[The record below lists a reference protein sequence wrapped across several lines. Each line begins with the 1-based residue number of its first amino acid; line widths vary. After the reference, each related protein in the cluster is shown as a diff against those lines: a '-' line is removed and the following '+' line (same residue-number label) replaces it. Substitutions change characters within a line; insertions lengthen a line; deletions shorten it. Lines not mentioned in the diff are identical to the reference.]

1 LDKMAKRD
9 YYEILG
15 LERAA
20 SEDEI
25 KKAYRRLAVKYH
37 PDKNPGDKDAEE
49 AFKEAT
55 EAYEILKDPEKRQ
68 IYNTYGHD
76 GLRGGGGFN
85 GFGGFDISDA
95 LRAFMRDFGGF
106 GFEDLFGMGGGGR
119 SRRSGPERG
128 RDLQVTL
135 DLTLEEIASGVEK
148 TIKVKRQVACEHCG
162 GSGAEKGSA
171 KRTCPTCGGSG
182 QVRTVSRSI
191 FGQFVNIQPCPKCG
205 GEGQII
211 EKKCPECNGRGLTS
225 GSSTVAVKIPT
236 GVAAGNYLQVRGSG
250 DFGPKGGQPGDVI
263 VVINEL
269 EHEHF
274 TRHRDDIICEIP
286 LSFSQA
292 ALGAEIE
299 VPTLDG
305 DVPLK
310 VPSGTQS
317 GKIFQL
323 RGKGIPHLNSYG
335 RGDEL
340 VRVIV
345 WTPEKLS
352 DEEREIIR
360 KLGQMRGEKPPKG
373 NKSFFEKL
381 RQTLG
386 GR

>member
-1 LDKMAKRD
+1 MEKRD

-15 LERAA
+15 LERSA

-25 KKAYRRLAVKYH
+25 KKAYRKLAVKYH
-37 PDKNPGDKDAEE
+37 PDKNPGDKSAEE

-68 IYNTYGHD
+68 VFDHYGHE

-85 GFGGFDISDA
+85 DFAGFDIGDA

-106 GFEDLFGMGGGGR
+106 GIDDLFGMGGNRGGR
-119 SRRSGPERG
+119 HRGPERG

-135 DLTLEEIASGVEK
+135 DLTLEEIARGVEK
-148 TIKVKRQVACEHCG
+148 TLKVKRQVACENCG
-162 GSGAEKGSA
+162 GSGAERGSA

-182 QVRTVSRSI
+182 EVRSVSRSI
-191 FGQFVNIQPCPKCG
+191 FGQFVNIQPCSKCG

-211 EKKCPECNGRGLTS
+211 EKKCPSCGGRGLVA
-225 GSSTVAVKIPT
+225 GNSTVSVKIPA
-236 GVAAGNYLQVRGSG
+236 GVSAGNYLQVRGSG
-250 DFGPKGGQPGDVI
+250 DFGPKGGAPGDVI
-263 VVINEL
+263 VVIKEL
-269 EHEHF
+269 EHEQF

-305 DVPLK
+305 EAKIK
-310 VPSGTQS
+310 VPPGTQS

-335 RGDEL
+335 HGDEL

-352 DEEREIIR
+352 NDEREIFR
-360 KLGQMRGEKPPKG
+360 KLAQMHGEKPPKTD
-373 NKSFFEKL
+373 KSFFEKL

-386 GR
+386 GAR